1 MILQNAFIAATDTTI
16 LTTEWAISELFREPS
31 IVKKALEELDA
42 VVGCNRLVQES
53 DLPHLKY
60 IQCICKET
68 FRLHPPVPLLLPH
81 ESIQACKASGY
92 DIPAKSR
99 MLVNLYAIGRDPN
112 TWDDPLKF
120 LPERFMEGNKY
131 SHIDSH
137 GQDFELLPFGSGR
150 RMCPGMHMGNLIV
163 QFTVANVLHAFDW
176 SLPDQMNPKDL
187 DMSEANG
194 ITVSKAVPLR
204 AMAKPRLS
212 PTLYE

>member
-1 MILQNAFIAATDTTI
+1 MILQNAFIAATDTSL
-16 LTTEWAISELFREPS
+16 LTTEWAISELLREPS

-42 VVGCNRLVQES
+42 VVGRNRLVQES

-99 MLVNLYAIGRDPN
+99 MVVNVYAIGRDPN
-112 TWDDPLKF
+112 VWDDPLKF

-131 SHIDSH
+131 SHINSH
-137 GQDFELLPFGSGR
+137 GQDFEFLPFGSGR
-150 RMCPGMHMGNLIV
+150 RICPGMHMGNILV
-163 QFTVANVLHAFDW
+163 QLTVATVLHAFDW

-187 DMSEANG
+187 DMSEAKG
-194 ITVSKAVPLR
+194 LTIPRAVPLR
-204 AMAKPRLS
+204 ALAKPRLS
-212 PTLYE
+212 HTLYE

>member
-1 MILQNAFIAATDTTI
+1 M
-16 LTTEWAISELFREPS
+16 SELFREPS

-42 VVGCNRLVQES
+42 VVGRNRLVQES
-53 DLPHLKY
+53 DLPHLNY

-68 FRLHPPVPLLLPH
+68 FRLHPPVALLLPH
-81 ESIQACKASGY
+81 ESFQACKASGY

-99 MLVNLYAIGRDPN
+99 MLVNVYAIGRDPN

-163 QFTVANVLHAFDW
+163 QLTVANVLHAFDW

-187 DMSEANG
+187 DMSEIKG
-194 ITVSKAVPLR
+194 ITIARALPLL